1 MPISFGSDNTGNEL
15 FIRSNLPQNRWY
27 YKDDGVDVAIDMDRG
42 FAIDIKEVV
51 FGWLH
56 IDVGVRDWVPWPS
69 PSQQIAKPSDS
80 HKNGFEVKCWLS
92 DGREASM
99 SGNSF
104 GLGQFIAKL
113 YNKAEEAP
121 EFTQGK
127 VPVVQITSSTPVVVG
142 KGTSYDVGFNIRTW
156 INKPTGEPVAA
167 PAPAVAP
174 APAPAA
180 PASSDDNFGF

>member
-1 MPISFGSDNTGNEL
+1 
-15 FIRSNLPQNRWY
+15 
-27 YKDDGVDVAIDMDRG
+27 
-42 FAIDIKEVV
+42 
-51 FGWLH
+51 
-56 IDVGVRDWVPWPS
+56 
-69 PSQQIAKPSDS
+69 
-80 HKNGFEVKCWLS
+80 
-92 DGREASM
+92 M

-113 YNKAEEAP
+113 YNKAEQAP
-121 EFTQGK
+121 EFTQGM

-167 PAPAVAP
+167 PAPAA
-174 APAPAA
+174 ASAPAA

>member
-1 MPISFGSDNTGNEL
+1 MPISFGSDNTGGEL

-56 IDVGVRDWVPWPS
+56 IDIGVRDWVPWPS

-127 VPVVQITSSTPVVVG
+127 VARPLPKPSRRTAARPWRSRSTTPTRPRPSQRQHQRQCLRQHPRRQRPATITLA
-142 KGTSYDVGFNIRTW
+142 FR
-156 INKPTGEPVAA
+156 
-167 PAPAVAP
+167 
-174 APAPAA
+174 
-180 PASSDDNFGF
+180 